1 MTTAGLTDRIDE
13 RARERPAAPAMIEN
27 GGRSI
32 SRARL
37 AERVRALTRGL
48 RRAGLEP
55 GDRVLFAVRPSIDA
69 IVMIVAIVEAG
80 GVVVPVSVGS
90 GDAVF
95 GSQMRLIEPRWVVAE
110 SLLLAAAGSA
120 LVRRIVRWRGGSLPS
135 LGPVRDAMFLRV
147 GRQYPWG
154 PRAESIDTLEAENGR
169 PDTLLDSGL
178 SNVESPALIVFTSGT
193 TADPKAVVH
202 TRRSLSATLD
212 VVARQLAIGNEDVL
226 YSRDLHLVLPAL
238 FAGTRVVIP
247 RYNRFSP
254 RRMLRDLERF
264 GVTHTFMVTGDCQAL
279 VDHLAAEHRTVPV
292 TLRQLL
298 IGAAPVRRGFLERLA
313 SRLGP
318 GTDAWCVYGMTE
330 MLPVASISVAEKL
343 AYEGDGDVVGRT
355 LPGVHARIAESG
367 ELMLS
372 GPHLF
377 AGYLGGPP
385 VTEHATGDL
394 ARLDGDRIVLLG
406 RAKDMIIRRE
416 HNIYPELHEPV
427 IERIPGVRRCAMVG
441 VYDDSLADERVV
453 LAVEPEPTAASDEL
467 LARLPAALREGPARI
482 DDAAQPDVI
491 MLLPLPLSGRSRK
504 VDKEAVRSVAR
515 QRLRCA
521 SR

>member
-1 MTTAGLTDRIDE
+1 MTSLGLIDRIDA
-13 RARERPAAPAMIEN
+13 RAKERPAAPAMIETA
-27 GGRSI
+27 GRSMT
-32 SRARL
+32 RAAL
-37 AERVRALTRGL
+37 AERVRALRSGL
-48 RRAGLEP
+48 LRAGLEP

-69 IVMIVAIVEAG
+69 ITLIVAIVEAG

-95 GSQMRLIEPRWVVAE
+95 ESQMRLVKPRWVVAE

-120 LVRRIVRWRGGSLPS
+120 FIRRIVRWRGGTLPS
-135 LGPVRDAMFLRV
+135 LDSVRDATFLRV

-154 PRAESIDTLEAENGR
+154 PRAISIDTPVANGR
-169 PDTLLDSGL
+169 PDTFLDL
-178 SNVESPALIVFTSGT
+178 RVSNDLPALIVFTSGT

-202 TRRSLSATLD
+202 TRGSLGATLD
-212 VVARQLAIGNEDVL
+212 VVATQLAIGDEDVL
-226 YSRDLHLVLPAL
+226 YSRDLHLILPAL
-238 FAGTRVVIP
+238 FAGARVVIP
-247 RYNRFSP
+247 RFSKFSP
-254 RRMLRDLERF
+254 RRTLRDLERF
-264 GVTHTFMVTGDCQAL
+264 GVTHTFMVTGDCQAV

-292 TLRQLL
+292 ALRQLL
-298 IGAAPVRRGFLERLA
+298 VGAAPVRTGFLARLETL
-313 SRLGP
+313 LGP
-318 GTDAWCVYGMTE
+318 DTEVSCVYGMTE
-330 MLPVASISVAEKL
+330 MLPVASISLTEKL
-343 AYEGDGDVVGRT
+343 AYEGEGDIVGRPV
-355 LPGVHARIAESG
+355 PGVRARIAETG

-377 AGYLGGPP
+377 AGYVGRAP

-427 IERIPGVRRCAMVG
+427 IERIQGVRRCAMVG
-441 VYDDSLADERVV
+441 VYDESLADERVI
-453 LAVEPEPTAASDEL
+453 LAVEAEPTAAGDEL
-467 LARLPAALREGPARI
+467 MARLPAALRNGPSRI
-482 DDAAQPDVI
+482 DDAAQPDLI
-491 MLLPLPLSGRSRK
+491 MLLDLPVSGRSRK

>member
-1 MTTAGLTDRIDE
+1 MTTVELIDRLD
-13 RARERPAAPAMIEN
+13 APAKERPDATAMIESD
-27 GGRSI
+27 GRSI

-37 AERVRALTRGL
+37 AERVRALASGL

-69 IVMIVAIVEAG
+69 IAMIVAIVEAG
-80 GVVVPVSVGS
+80 GVVLPVSVGS

-95 GSQMRLIEPRWVVAE
+95 ESQMRLVEPRWVVAE

-135 LGPVRDAMFLRV
+135 LAPVRNAKFLRV

-154 PRAESIDTLEAENGR
+154 PRAESIDSLEAENGW
-169 PDTLLDSGL
+169 PIPVLDSPV

-212 VVARQLAIGNEDVL
+212 LVGRQLAIGNEDVL

-238 FAGTRVVIP
+238 FAGARVVIP
-247 RYNRFSP
+247 RYSKFSP
-254 RRMLRDLERF
+254 RRALRDLERI
-264 GVTHTFMVTGDCQAL
+264 GVTHTFMVTGDCQEL
-279 VDHLAAEHRTVPV
+279 VDHLAAEHRTLPV
-292 TLRQLL
+292 ALRQLL
-298 IGAAPVRRGFLERLA
+298 IGAAPVRSGFLERLA

-318 GTDAWCVYGMTE
+318 GTDARCVYGMTE
-330 MLPVASISVAEKL
+330 MLPVASISLAEKV
-343 AYEGDGDVVGRT
+343 AYEGDGDIVGRT
-355 LPGVHARIAESG
+355 VPGVHARIAESG
-367 ELMLS
+367 ELVLS

-377 AGYLGGPP
+377 AGYLGGSP

-394 ARLDGDRIVLLG
+394 ARIDGGRIVLLG

-441 VYDDSLADERVV
+441 VYDESLADERVV
-453 LAVEPEPTAASDEL
+453 LAVEPEPTAVSDEL
-467 LARLPAALREGPARI
+467 LARLPAALREGPLRI
-482 DDAAQPDVI
+482 DDAAQPDMI
-491 MLLPLPLSGRSRK
+491 MLLPLPLTGRSRK

-515 QRLRCA
+515 QRLKCA